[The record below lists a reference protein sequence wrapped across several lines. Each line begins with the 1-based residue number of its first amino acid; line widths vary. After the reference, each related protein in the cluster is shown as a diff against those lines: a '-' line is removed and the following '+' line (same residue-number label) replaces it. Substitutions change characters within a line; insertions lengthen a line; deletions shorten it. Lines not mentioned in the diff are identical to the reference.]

1 MSIFRMI
8 GTAAFLV
15 GIVLVV
21 FGVIA
26 TQKSGEKTVSE
37 VTGHYTD
44 TTMWYFI
51 GGIALIVAG
60 AGVTRI
66 KD

>member
-1 MSIFRMI
+1 MSLFRI
-8 GTAAFLV
+8 LGSAAFLI

-26 TQKSGEKTVSE
+26 TQKTGEKAVSS
-37 VTGHYTD
+37 VSGHYTD

-51 GGIALIVAG
+51 GGIALVVGG
-60 AGVTRI
+60 AGLTRI